1 MGDQGWH
8 AFPSSCLDVAVLANG
23 KHIPQEHIVCHQGK
37 KTRKKDCDKS
47 MDLDASAGATET
59 NYPESKVILGRLNP

>member
-1 MGDQGWH
+1 M
-8 AFPSSCLDVAVLANG
+8 SSG
-23 KHIPQEHIVCHQGK
+23 Q